1 MSIIGIIHPGA
12 MGASVGS
19 AANQKG
25 HRTIWASSGLSTES
39 KKRARR
45 AELFDCKT
53 LANMVDESDFIIS
66 VCPPHAAEDV
76 ATDVVNYG
84 FTGIFLDANAIA
96 PERTR
101 RISQRLQDAGAK
113 FVDGG
118 IIGGPAWSTE
128 ANTKLYLSGDHAESI
143 ANIFASTPL
152 NAHVISNHIGAASA
166 LKMVFAA
173 YTKGTSALL
182 AAILAVAEKEGVRA
196 NLESQWGEDFT
207 RRTHQ
212 EVIKNTAKAWRFEGE
227 MREIADTFRL
237 AGYPSGFHEA
247 AAEIFALL
255 EGFKKVPAKNLS
267 EVLATMVNSD

>member
-39 KKRARR
+39 KKRASR
-45 AELFDCKT
+45 AELFDCNT
-53 LANMVDESDFIIS
+53 VANMVDESDVIIS

-76 ATDVVNYG
+76 ATEVVNYG
-84 FTGIFLDANAIA
+84 FTGIFVDANAIA

-101 RISQRLQDAGAK
+101 RIGQRLQDAGAK

-143 ANIFASTPL
+143 ANIFANTPL
-152 NAHVISNHIGAASA
+152 NANVISVS
-166 LKMVFAA
+166 
-173 YTKGTSALL
+173 YTHLTLPTN
-182 AAILAVAEKEGVRA
+182 R
-196 NLESQWGEDFT
+196 
-207 RRTHQ
+207 
-212 EVIKNTAKAWRFEGE
+212 EV
-227 MREIADTFRL
+227 
-237 AGYPSGFHEA
+237 
-247 AAEIFALL
+247 
-255 EGFKKVPAKNLS
+255 
-267 EVLATMVNSD
+267 